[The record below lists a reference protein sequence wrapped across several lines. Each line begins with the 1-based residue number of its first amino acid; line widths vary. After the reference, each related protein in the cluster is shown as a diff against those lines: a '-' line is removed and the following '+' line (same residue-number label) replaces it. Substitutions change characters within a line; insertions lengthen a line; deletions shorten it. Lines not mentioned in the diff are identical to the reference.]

1 MTKLGRKQAH
11 ETGKRIAQMIQGI
24 EGDARSPCNVKVV
37 RVSDLA
43 RAKET
48 ADIIAS
54 HMPQVERSD
63 PDPMLNEGRY
73 AIICCLCDAVPC
85 MVVHS
90 LIRLSPNRKTL
101 SQHTLFQ
108 GDERK
113 LP

>member
-1 MTKLGRKQAH
+1 LTKLGRKQAH

-54 HMPQVERSD
+54 HIPQVERSD

-73 AIICCLCDAVPC
+73 AFIARIYAAV
-85 MVVHS
+85 
-90 LIRLSPNRKTL
+90 L
-101 SQHTLFQ
+101 
-108 GDERK
+108 
-113 LP
+113 